1 MEYLIALTSAFRG
14 FAIARLAVLFSLARA
29 ITCQSLASGCAVQGV
44 TICNVLNS
52 FNSKLLVF
60 FRSLSRESHR
70 PHLSEASD
78 VKKIGNR
85 IYNIHYDLSKHQ
97 CRYRSLYNL
106 SHM

>member
-60 FRSLSRESHR
+60 FALSLSHR